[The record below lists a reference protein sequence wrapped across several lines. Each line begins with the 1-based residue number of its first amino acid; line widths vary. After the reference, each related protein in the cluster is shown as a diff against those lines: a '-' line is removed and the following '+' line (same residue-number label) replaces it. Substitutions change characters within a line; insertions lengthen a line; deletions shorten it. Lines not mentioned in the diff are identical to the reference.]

1 MEGQKATKEQGKEI
15 FSSRKASMIN
25 QKLHPNEECRKDYT
39 KKKMR
44 RKVCTSSKPKCIV
57 ILFFNIAGTES

>member
-39 KKKMR
+39 KKK
-44 RKVCTSSKPKCIV
+44 KKK
-57 ILFFNIAGTES
+57 

>member
-39 KKKMR
+39 KKKKKR
-44 RKVCTSSKPKCIV
+44 GEKFVQAQNQNV
-57 ILFFNIAGTES
+57 LLFFSST